1 MYLKFSAW
9 AWVHVSLFIWY
20 ESEEVCLLTDG
31 MVSYVSRNLNKKKK
45 NITSFKNPVES
56 ESKILYAKLVL
67 FQNYE

>member
-1 MYLKFSAW
+1 MSQKKF
-9 AWVHVSLFIWY
+9 
-20 ESEEVCLLTDG
+20 CLLTDG

-45 NITSFKNPVES
+45 NITSSKNPVES